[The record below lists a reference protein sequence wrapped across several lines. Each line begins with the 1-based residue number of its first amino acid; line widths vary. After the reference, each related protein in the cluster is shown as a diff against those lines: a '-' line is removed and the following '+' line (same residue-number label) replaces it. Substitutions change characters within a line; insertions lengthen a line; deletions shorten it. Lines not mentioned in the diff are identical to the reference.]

1 VVIQFATMLL
11 FKIGQTTTVS
21 ARPFRPRHS
30 SLSAPLHE
38 NRPQMWHWPCRRPR
52 WSVTN
57 AAGDNFSPPPP
68 RRPPRG
74 LGHAA
79 LDSDH
84 AECEKE
90 KIPHASMNRQ
100 ACQVTY
106 IELITSTFLPIH
118 PPKITHLLPKI
129 KITGATCAHCGRFL
143 YMDICRDSHPGYLNS
158 KTLFS
163 GWDSATTPR
172 RVLLPILKNNTI
184 ALRIKTTLIQ
194 NIQSGQPYLIQ
205 ICKKVRVGQE
215 STWLQILN

>member
-1 VVIQFATMLL
+1 MVIRFATMLL
-11 FKIGQTTTVS
+11 FEIGDDDSIGSALQASPFVSFGAFARKQTPNVALALQAS
-21 ARPFRPRHS
+21 PLERHKCS
-30 SLSAPLHE
+30 
-38 NRPQMWHWPCRRPR
+38 RRQFFA
-52 WSVTN
+52 S
-57 AAGDNFSPPPP
+57 PP